1 MMTIIPTL
9 NTQVIICGAGPTG
22 LSLACQLIRYG
33 IDFIII
39 DKATGIT
46 PYSKAIGVHARTL
59 ELYNQINLATPAL
72 EQGSIAKK
80 ARIMTQGK
88 VRGELDFS
96 NMGKDLSP
104 FPYILMLEQHKNEQ
118 LLEDYLTLHKKKV
131 FWQSQLSSFSQN
143 TDGVT
148 AQVTHAD
155 GTSQTIHAHYLVGC
169 DGPKSVVRHQL
180 GLAFD
185 GSTFER
191 TFYVA
196 DTRIH
201 WKQPHD
207 GLTVC
212 FTKSSFVLFFPLPG
226 ENRYRIVGVFPDEF
240 KKDEGDVLYEEIEQQ
255 VKQEIQ
261 QPLDIYEVSWFSTYK
276 VHSRHVSQF
285 SLGRVFLAG
294 DAAHIHTPVGAQG
307 MNTGIQDS
315 YNLAWKLAWVL
326 HRRAKPQL
334 LNSYHA
340 ERLRNAKNLLK
351 TTDQLFNVAA
361 GKAPIFSF
369 FRLHILPYAPKFI
382 LNIDAVRKRLFPTIS
397 QIALHYRPSTLS
409 YHHAD
414 RHFKVKAGD
423 RMPYFKVNGMNIYD
437 NLKQPM
443 FHWLM
448 FSNCTNQQAEWREHI
463 MQEHQHIVDAHCFI
477 LTPEIEQIFCT
488 DQPFALLLRPD
499 NYIGL
504 ISLDL
509 SFEPVERY
517 LRSL

>member
-1 MMTIIPTL
+1 MMTIPSTL
-9 NTQVIICGAGPTG
+9 NTQVIISGAGPTG

-46 PYSKAIGVHARTL
+46 PFSKAIGVHARTL
-59 ELYNQINLATPAL
+59 ELYDQMGLATPAV

-80 ARIMTQGK
+80 ARIITQGK
-88 VRGELDFS
+88 IRGELDFS

-118 LLEDYLTLHKKKV
+118 LLEDYLSTHKKQV
-131 FWQSQLSSFSQN
+131 HWQSELSSFIQN
-143 TDGVT
+143 DDGVT
-148 AQVTHAD
+148 AYITTAD
-155 GTSQTIHAHYLVGC
+155 GTQQTIHAHYLVGC
-169 DGPKSVVRHQL
+169 DGPKSLVRHQL
-180 GLAFD
+180 GLAFE

-207 GLTVC
+207 GLSVC
-212 FTKSSFVLFFPLPG
+212 FAKSSFVLFFPLQG
-226 ENRYRIVGVFPDEF
+226 KNRYRIVGVFPEEF
-240 KKDEGDVLYEEIEQQ
+240 KKDEGEVLYSEIEDRI
-255 VKQEIQ
+255 KQEVQ

-285 SLGRVFLAG
+285 ALGRVFLAG

-334 LNSYHA
+334 LQSYNP
-340 ERLRNAKNLLK
+340 ERLKNAQNLLK

-361 GKAPIFSF
+361 SKAPIFSF
-369 FRLHILPYAPKFI
+369 FRLHLLPYAPQFI
-382 LNIDAVRKRLFPTIS
+382 LNIDMVRNRLFPTLS
-397 QIALHYRPSTLS
+397 QIAVHYRSSILS
-409 YHHAD
+409 YHQAD
-414 RHFKVKAGD
+414 RFFKIKAGD
-423 RMPYFKVNGMNIYD
+423 RMPYFKVNGHSVYEC
-437 NLKQPM
+437 LKQPL
-443 FHWLM
+443 FHWLI
-448 FSNCTNQQAEWREHI
+448 FSDCTDQQAELREHI
-463 MQEHQHIVDAHCFI
+463 MQENQHVVDVHCFI
-477 LTPEIEQIFCT
+477 LTPDIERVFGT
-488 DQPFALLLRPD
+488 YRPFALLLRPD

-504 ISLDL
+504 ITTNL
-509 SFEPVERY
+509 SFEHVERY
-517 LRSL
+517 FRNL